1 MNNGREGAFDMVGLL
16 VGCKLIVGGELEEGE
31 LVGLRLGVVVGIWD
45 IVGLSEGDTLGR
57 TVGKSVGA
65 KLGSVVGLLEG
76 INEGR

>member
-1 MNNGREGAFDMVGLL
+1 MVGLL
-16 VGCKLIVGGELEEGE
+16 VGWKLIVGGELEEGE

-57 TVGKSVGA
+57 TEGKSDGA